1 MNGLSLLEHLSVIH
15 DPRQEWKVSH
25 SLSDILFLTVVA
37 IIAGAE
43 GWEDIADFGYDQVD
57 WLRKFG

>member
-25 SLSDILFLTVVA
+25 SLSDILF
-37 IIAGAE
+37 
-43 GWEDIADFGYDQVD
+43 
-57 WLRKFG
+57 